1 MRRVDSE
8 GRRGEFGVSK
18 ICGKLSVFELGGVVR
33 YTCKEIN
40 TFLMNE
46 GRVCSSR
53 HEAVI
58 PWGHLHYPNVK
69 VVSDD

>member
-1 MRRVDSE
+1 VKGE
-8 GRRGEFGVSK
+8 GGSLGYRNFAVSSRY
-18 ICGKLSVFELGGVVR
+18 LNWGGVVR

-46 GRVCSSR
+46 GRVCSGR

-58 PWGHLHYPNVK
+58 PWGHLHCPNVK